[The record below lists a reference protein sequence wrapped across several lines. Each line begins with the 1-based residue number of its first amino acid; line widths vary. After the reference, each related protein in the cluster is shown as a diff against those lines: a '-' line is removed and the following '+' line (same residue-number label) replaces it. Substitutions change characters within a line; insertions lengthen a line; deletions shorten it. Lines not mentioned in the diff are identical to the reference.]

1 MKTAIF
7 FQTDF
12 PFLYSKTISFWYSNF
27 GVFWQIKYNF
37 VVVHSVMS
45 ISLWPHGLQHTR
57 LLCPSLSPRACSNS
71 CLLSWWCYPTISS
84 SVSPFSSCL
93 QFFPA
98 SGFFPISPFF
108 VSGGQSIRVSASASV
123 LPMTIQDWFPLGL
136 TGLIFLLSKG
146 LSRWYGEGGGR
157 RVQDGEHMYACGGFI
172 SIYGRTNTIL

>member
-84 SVSPFSSCL
+84 SVSPFFSCL

-136 TGLIFLLSKG
+136 TGLISLLTKG
-146 LSRWYGEGGGR
+146 LSRVFSSST
-157 RVQDGEHMYACGGFI
+157 VQKHQFFDI
-172 SIYGRTNTIL
+172 

>member
-57 LLCPSLSPRACSNS
+57 LLCPSLSPRVCSNS
-71 CLLSWWCYPTISS
+71 RPVRRWCHPTILS
-84 SVSPFSSCL
+84 SVAPFSCPQSI
-93 QFFPA
+93 PA
-98 SGFFPISPFF
+98 SGSFPMSQLFT
-108 VSGGQSIRVSASASV
+108 SGGQRIGASALV
-123 LPMTIQDWFPLGL
+123 LPMSIQDWFPLGL
-136 TGLIFLLSKG
+136 IGLISLLSKG
-146 LSRWYGEGGGR
+146 LSRIFSSTT
-157 RVQDGEHMYACGGFI
+157 VQKHQFFGTDTA
-172 SIYGRTNTIL
+172 S

>member
-123 LPMTIQDWFPLGL
+123 LPMNIQDWFPLGTDWL
-136 TGLIFLLSKG
+136 DLPAVQGTLKILLQHHSSK
-146 LSRWYGEGGGR
+146 
-157 RVQDGEHMYACGGFI
+157 A
-172 SIYGRTNTIL
+172 SIN